1 MEIMIARLVCPV
13 RVGVGMAARGK
24 ARKGAEGRAETRGGV
39 EGRGR
44 RRVSSGLAKAR

>member
-1 MEIMIARLVCPV
+1 MPTGENLVGFFLFYAR
-13 RVGVGMAARGK
+13 REK

-44 RRVSSGLAKAR
+44 RRVSSGQAKAR